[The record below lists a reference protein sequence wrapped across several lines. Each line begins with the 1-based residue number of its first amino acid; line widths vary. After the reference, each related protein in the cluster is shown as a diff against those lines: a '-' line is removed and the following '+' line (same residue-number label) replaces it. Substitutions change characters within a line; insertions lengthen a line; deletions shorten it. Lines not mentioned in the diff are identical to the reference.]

1 MHRIGDLFHTRA
13 FHTHGGCV
21 RNVRR
26 KVLPMDHEAGS
37 LRPMSKRRRTTEGL
51 AGRWEWIFG
60 STAAGFGVCGRCDMA
75 DGTNE
80 ISEMRIPEQ
89 GRMQGCFWLCMPL
102 RAVATILFHISAHR
116 CLETRK
122 SDSLAQFMMLICR
135 SVGERR
141 TAHMPE
147 VLSRCVSGD
156 RTELSYVGK
165 PAQYRSMSL
174 EVIPRAQTSIVVML
188 SIRRRLDAY
197 LVLCNAH
204 TIAQVFQIG
213 GCLRSTVRR
222 TALVRTLSGSQH
234 LPCREDKWLVW
245 NEPWTID
252 MIVCR

>member
-1 MHRIGDLFHTRA
+1 
-13 FHTHGGCV
+13 
-21 RNVRR
+21 
-26 KVLPMDHEAGS
+26 
-37 LRPMSKRRRTTEGL
+37 MSKRRRTTEGL

-141 TAHMPE
+141 TARARGHQGK
-147 VLSRCVSGD
+147 VGSQRLSKSAYKVRRLRLWPPAPFYYGLMSCVSW
-156 RTELSYVGK
+156 TERQLQPDLQAARQDMPTPAARRAYNTSTLFTDNNPTNKETFK
-165 PAQYRSMSL
+165 PDEDNKGHTS
-174 EVIPRAQTSIVVML
+174 PRA
-188 SIRRRLDAY
+188 
-197 LVLCNAH
+197 
-204 TIAQVFQIG
+204 
-213 GCLRSTVRR
+213 
-222 TALVRTLSGSQH
+222 RTL
-234 LPCREDKWLVW
+234 PR
-245 NEPWTID
+245 T
-252 MIVCR
+252 